1 MFNKFKVVPVSTIIQ
16 NSIDEHERGLIS
28 EEAKASYH
36 AKMAEYHEEEL
47 IRLNDRLAAETS
59 ESVAA

>member
-1 MFNKFKVVPVSTIIQ
+1 MFNKFKIVPVAALIQ

-47 IRLNDRLAAETS
+47 ARLRERKEALTPA
-59 ESVAA
+59 